1 MQVRLWRRALH
12 LWDPPTG
19 AQPDAADTPDP
30 VEQLW
35 VEPSAS

>member
-19 AQPDAADTPDP
+19 AQLDAADTPDP
-30 VEQLW
+30 VEQL
-35 VEPSAS
+35 